1 MSAQATV
8 AARADA
14 RSLQPEIIL
23 VSNDASETGAPRSL
37 YTFAHWLAAHG
48 KAKLRIVLAGG
59 GPLEREFAELG
70 PVYRTWRGDATAIGG
85 VLRLSRAASWR
96 IHRKAVLTVL
106 ANARRRWNPSLIYA
120 NTITTGH
127 EMAALR
133 RGDTPVITHVREL
146 ASLFP
151 AIEQTCNLDATLR
164 FTDRFIAN
172 SQATKDHLVQRYRVA
187 PADVDVIH
195 PFIDD
200 TPEEAQRSGSA
211 GIRRDLGLDGS
222 VKLVVACGT
231 LHSRKGTDLFVDV
244 AAAVRARR
252 SGDDVHFVWIGGDT
266 TELKRDDMT
275 RQLAER
281 GLSALVSFVGHR
293 SDYRRFLADADI
305 LLLTS
310 REEPFGRVILE
321 AGLYGK
327 PSICF
332 ADSGGAPEFVRDD
345 AGRVVPRGDVTAMA
359 MATIDLLDS
368 PQTRA
373 SLGACARERV
383 LRDHRVD
390 AGAPRLWSIIERLMA
405 EAGSSACKT

>member
-1 MSAQATV
+1 VIAQTAV
-8 AARADA
+8 DA
-14 RSLQPEIIL
+14 RSLQPEIVL

-70 PVYRTWRGDATAIGG
+70 PVYRTWRGDGAAVEGI
-85 VLRLSRAASWR
+85 LRLSRAASWR
-96 IHRKAVLTVL
+96 MHRKAILAAL

-133 RGDTPVITHVREL
+133 CGNTPVITHVREL

-164 FTDRFIAN
+164 FTNRFVAN
-172 SQATKDHLVQRYRVA
+172 SQATKDHLVQRYGVA
-187 PADVDVIH
+187 PVNVDVIH

-200 TPEEAQRSGSA
+200 TPEEAQRPCSA
-211 GIRRDLGLDGS
+211 GVRRDLGLDGH
-222 VKLVVACGT
+222 VRLVVGCGT

-244 AAAVRARR
+244 AATVRARR

-266 TELKRDDMT
+266 TELKRDDMA

-293 SDYRRFLADADI
+293 SDYRRFLDDADL

-310 REEPFGRVILE
+310 REEPFGRVVLE

-345 AGRVVPRGDVTAMA
+345 AGRIVPRGDVAAMA

-368 PQTRA
+368 PETRA

-383 LRDHRVD
+383 LRDHRVET
-390 AGAPRLWSIIERLMA
+390 GAPRLWSIIEQLMV
-405 EAGSSACKT
+405 EAGSSA

>member
-1 MSAQATV
+1 MIPQAAV
-8 AARADA
+8 NARANR
-14 RSLQPEIIL
+14 RSVPPEIVL

-70 PVYRTWRGDATAIGG
+70 PVYRTWRGDGAAVGG

-96 IHRKAVLTVL
+96 MHRKAVLRAL

-133 RGDTPVITHVREL
+133 SDRTPVITHVREL

-151 AIEQTCNLDATLR
+151 AIEQTCNLAATLR

-172 SQATKDHLVQRYRVA
+172 SQATKDHLVQRYGVA
-187 PADVDVIH
+187 PTDVDVIH

-200 TPEEAQRSGSA
+200 TPEEAQGPSSA
-211 GIRRDLGLDGS
+211 GVRPDLGLDGH
-222 VKLVVACGT
+222 VKLVVGCGT

-244 AAAVRARR
+244 AAAVHAHRA
-252 SGDDVHFVWIGGDT
+252 DDVHFVWIGGDT
-266 TELKRDDMT
+266 TELKRDDMA

-281 GLSALVSFVGHR
+281 GLSAFVSFVGHR
-293 SDYRRFLADADI
+293 SDYRRFLADADP

-310 REEPFGRVILE
+310 REEPFGRVVLE

-345 AGRVVPRGDVTAMA
+345 AGRIVPRGDVAAMA
-359 MATIDLLDS
+359 TATIDLLDS
-368 PQTRA
+368 PQVRA
-373 SLGACARERV
+373 SLGACARVRV
-383 LRDHRVD
+383 LRDHRVET
-390 AGAPRLWSIIERLMA
+390 GAPRLWNIIEHTMA
-405 EAGSSACKT
+405 ARHEA